1 MIDQGRNEMKIRSD
15 YVSNS
20 SSSSFIIKKDA
31 AKAAKMFLEDFGSCI
46 YGAYDPLGETMN
58 VGVRT
63 NGMSSEDDWMDWFG
77 PEKFCGDY
85 IYGPYDGDTDTHADP
100 KNPEDITEFGF
111 ECDDWDKAAMGN
123 LAFLFKYFKKFGFE
137 PDDSDSEHDFRDND
151 TFLGRILDRLEVKE
165 SANEDKK

>member
-1 MIDQGRNEMKIRSD
+1 MKIRTD

-20 SSSSFIIKKDA
+20 SSSSFIIEKDA

-46 YGAYDPLGETMN
+46 YGAFDALGETMN

-63 NGMSSEDDWMDWFG
+63 VGMSSKDDWMNWYG

-85 IYGPYDGDTDTHADP
+85 IYGPYDGNTDTHADP
-100 KNPEDITEFGF
+100 KNPEDIAAIGF
-111 ECDDWDKAAMGN
+111 ECDDWDKESMGN
-123 LAFLFKYFKKFGFE
+123 LAFLYKYFKKFGFE
-137 PDDSDSEHDFRDND
+137 PDDSDSEHSFKDTD

-165 SANEDKK
+165 ATDENQK